1 MKKIN
6 LIDNHD
12 YGVEVPPKSRKN
24 LTTDAHIIHKLIG
37 YKGDGPFPIVEFLER
52 GLPLLYDG
60 FECEITALKELG
72 EKFGET
78 YPDRHLI
85 RLREDVYDGAVA
97 GDPLSRMTLA
107 HEVGHLLE
115 HEGVPRALARK
126 EASRS
131 IPAYKSSEWQANAFA
146 GALLMPACK
155 VIALAPEEVSKL
167 YKVTVSAV
175 HTQRNAMIKEA
186 QKWDLPLL

>member
-6 LIDNHD
+6 LVDTHD
-12 YGVEVPPKSRKN
+12 YGVEVPPKSRKS
-24 LTTDAHIIHKLIG
+24 LTMDAHIIQKLVG
-37 YKGDGPFPIVEFLER
+37 YKGDRPFPIVGFLEH
-52 GLPLLYDG
+52 GLPLLYND
-60 FECEITALKELG
+60 FEYEIAAVGELG

-115 HEGVPRALARK
+115 HEGVPRVLARK
-126 EASRS
+126 EASGS

-146 GALLMPACK
+146 GALLMPCCK
-155 VIALAPEEVSKL
+155 IIALAPEEVSEL
-167 YKVTVSAV
+167 YQVTMSAAY
-175 HTQRNAMIKEA
+175 TQRNVMIKEA